1 MLDSSLE
8 MAVKMYLSQMLAVE
22 FDSKLVVAVLVVAG
36 LVDSMLIEVVELG
49 SKQVVAAVMKLQLE
63 PVRNKV
69 VFH

>member
-8 MAVKMYLSQMLAVE
+8 MAVEMYLSQMLAVE
-22 FDSKLVVAVLVVAG
+22 FDSKLVVAG